1 MDDLFQQ
8 YKSYLIFEQNLS
20 PNSIDA
26 YTRDV
31 QRFLNYL
38 KTTGVKSAL
47 QVKAQH
53 IQRLIQLLSE
63 MGLSAQSVARNL
75 SSIRGFYHFL
85 MAENLLDHDP
95 TETIDRP
102 KLSRRLPAV
111 LTYDEVTRILS
122 LPDTRKPLGL
132 RDKAMLETLYACGLR
147 ISELLTLRTRD
158 VHEKQNFVRIFGK
171 GRKERLVPISDT
183 ALKWINRYLERAR
196 PFLDRF
202 RNAQD
207 ALFLSVRG
215 RPMSRMGFWKI
226 IRKYA
231 DEAGIRKEIHPHTFR
246 HSFATHL
253 LENGADLRS
262 VQEML
267 GHADISTTQI
277 YTHVDRTFL
286 LQEYQTFHP
295 RSEANLIKTSWR
307 RKHKNKSGDT

>member
-1 MDDLFQQ
+1 MNDLFQQ
-8 YKSYLIFEQNLS
+8 YKSYLVFEQNLS

-31 QRFLNYL
+31 HRFLKYL
-38 KTTGVKSAL
+38 KTIGIKSAL
-47 QVKAQH
+47 QVKAAH

-85 MAENLLDHDP
+85 IAENLLDQDP

-102 KLSRRLPAV
+102 KLARRLPSV
-111 LTYDEVTRILS
+111 LTYDEVQKILS
-122 LPDTRKPLGL
+122 LPDVSNHLGL

-147 ISELLTLRTRD
+147 ISELLTLQIRD
-158 VHEKQNFVRIFGK
+158 IYEKQNFVRIFGK

-183 ALKWINRYLERAR
+183 ALKWIKRYSDQAR
-196 PFLDRF
+196 PLLDRYQ
-202 RNAQD
+202 RSQGG
-207 ALFLSVRG
+207 LFLSVRG
-215 RPMSRMGFWKI
+215 TAMSRMGFWKI
-226 IRKYA
+226 LKKYV
-231 DEAGIRKEIHPHTFR
+231 DKAGIRKEIHPHTFR

-253 LENGADLRS
+253 LENGADLRA

-286 LQEYQTFHP
+286 LQEYQSFHP
-295 RSEANLIKTSWR
+295 RSDANLSKTSWKKTR
-307 RKHKNKSGDT
+307 

>member
-1 MDDLFQQ
+1 MNDLFQQ

-31 QRFLNYL
+31 QRFLAYL

-47 QVKAQH
+47 QVKAKH
-53 IQRLIQLLSE
+53 VQRLIQLLSE
-63 MGLSAQSVARNL
+63 MGLSAQTVARNL

-85 MAENLLDHDP
+85 IAENLIDHDP
-95 TETIDRP
+95 TETVDRP
-102 KLSRRLPAV
+102 KLARRLPSV
-111 LTYDEVTRILS
+111 LTYDEVQQILA
-122 LPDTRKPLGL
+122 LPDTKHHLGL

-147 ISELLTLRTRD
+147 ISELLTLQIREIHAR
-158 VHEKQNFVRIFGK
+158 ENFVRVFGK
-171 GRKERLVPISDT
+171 GSKERLVPISDT
-183 ALKWINRYLERAR
+183 ALKWIKRYLEEAR
-196 PFLDRF
+196 PLLDRY
-202 RNAQD
+202 RRSEG

-215 RPMSRMGFWKI
+215 TRMSRMGFWKI
-226 IRKYA
+226 LKKYV

-253 LENGADLRS
+253 LENGADLRA

-277 YTHVDRTFL
+277 YTHIDRTFL

-295 RSEANLIKTSWR
+295 RSEVNLAKKSWKKTS
-307 RKHKNKSGDT
+307 